1 MTDLEPTVTTPVPGR
16 GGRHRRRRGA
26 ALSAPAPPIAAS
38 GGQPVGGGVEG
49 PTVEVPGLDPALSPP
64 PPAPPAEEPTT
75 GSAGRNVPV
84 AIGVGVGLAVLVIV
98 PLFTYRPAFVLVLAA
113 AAGLGGWELIRAI
126 QPIEARPPAVP
137 LLVGGVATTA
147 MAWAAG
153 VEALLLGLLLT
164 AVAVVVWRIPDG
176 PVGFQRDVTA
186 AALVAVYVPFLAGF
200 AVLLVTP
207 EDGAYRV
214 IAFVATVVCSDV
226 GGYVAGVLF
235 GRHPMAPTVSP
246 KKSWEGMAGSL
257 LACAVAGVCFL
268 VFFFDASWWQGVLF
282 GVALAV
288 AATLGDLAESML
300 KRDLGI
306 KDMST
311 LLPGHGG
318 LMDRLDS
325 LLLAA
330 PTAYLL
336 LELFAPPG

>member
-1 MTDLEPTVTTPVPGR
+1 MTDLDPPVTTPEPGR

-26 ALSAPAPPIAAS
+26 
-38 GGQPVGGGVEG
+38 V
-49 PTVEVPGLDPALSPP
+49 
-64 PPAPPAEEPTT
+64 PPAPPSPEESFFGGQAGTAADGSTMEVHALDPDGPQPVSPPLEQPTT
-75 GSAGRNVPV
+75 GAAGRNLPV
-84 AIGVGVGLAVLVIV
+84 AIAVGLGLAVLVVV

-113 AAGLGGWELIRAI
+113 AAVLGGWELVRAI
-126 QPIEARPPAVP
+126 QPIEARPPVVP
-137 LLVGGVATTA
+137 LAVGGIATIA

-153 VEALLLGLLLT
+153 VEALMLGLLLT
-164 AVAVVVWRIPDG
+164 VVAVVVWRIPDG

-186 AALVAVYVPFLAGF
+186 AALVAVYIPFLAGF

-207 EDGAYRV
+207 PDGAYRV
-214 IAFVATVVCSDV
+214 IAFIATVVCSDV
-226 GGYVAGVLF
+226 GGYVVGVRF

-257 LACAVAGVCFL
+257 AACAVAGVCFL
-268 VFFFDASWWQGVLF
+268 VFFFGAAWWQGVLF
-282 GVALAV
+282 GLALAV

-330 PTAYLL
+330 PIAYLL
-336 LELFAPPG
+336 LELFAPPS